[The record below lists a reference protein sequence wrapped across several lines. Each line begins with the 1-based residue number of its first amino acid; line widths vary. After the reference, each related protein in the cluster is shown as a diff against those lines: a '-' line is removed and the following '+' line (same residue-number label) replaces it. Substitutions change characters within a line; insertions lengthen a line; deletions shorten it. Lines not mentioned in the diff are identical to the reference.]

1 MNIYK
6 SDSFTPVSANEYKTY
21 KIRVLLFTPYKIV
34 QESLK
39 VLIEDN
45 LGMNVMASIGN
56 LNNLFE
62 YTNLKSPDVVLIY
75 LMDEDNETVEIISQL
90 LKVYPRVRV
99 IVATGGTDFINQIR
113 AIQLGAVGIVHKEQ
127 NIKTLI
133 TAIRQAHRNGSCG
146 NRVLL
151 SKLLSSHNAADM
163 EDAKAKGENGKHRG
177 FGVES
182 ITKREKDVIALIG
195 EGLKNKD
202 IAARLSISQA
212 TIRQHLSSIFRK
224 LEVAD
229 RIDLVIYTYQH
240 GLLEFPA

>member
-1 MNIYK
+1 MPGRCA
-6 SDSFTPVSANEYKTY
+6 SF
-21 KIRVLLFTPYKIV
+21 F
-34 QESLK
+34 
-39 VLIEDN
+39 
-45 LGMNVMASIGN
+45 GN
-56 LNNLFE
+56 
-62 YTNLKSPDVVLIY
+62 
-75 LMDEDNETVEIISQL
+75 
-90 LKVYPRVRV
+90 
-99 IVATGGTDFINQIR
+99 ATGGTDFINQIR
-113 AIQLGAVGIVHKEQ
+113 ATQLGVVGIVHKEQ
-127 NIKTLI
+127 NVKTLI

-151 SKLLSSHNAADM
+151 SKLLSSHNAADL
-163 EDAKAKGENGKHRG
+163 EDAKAKGENGKHCG

-182 ITKREKDVIALIG
+182 ITKREKEVIALIG

>member
-6 SDSFTPVSANEYKTY
+6 SDSFTSISTNEYKPY
-21 KIRVLLFTPYKIV
+21 KIRVLLITPYKIV

-45 LGMNVMASIGN
+45 LGMDVMASIGN

-62 YTNLKSPDVVLIY
+62 YTNLKSPDVVLVY

-90 LKVYPRVRV
+90 LKAYPRVRV
-99 IVATGGTDFINQIR
+99 IVATSGTDFINQIR
-113 AIQLGAVGIVHKEQ
+113 ATKLGAVGIVHKEQ
-127 NIKTLI
+127 NVKTLI
-133 TAIRQAHRNGSCG
+133 TAIRQAHRNGSSG
-146 NRVLL
+146 NRALL
-151 SKLLSSHNAADM
+151 SKLLSSHNAAGM
-163 EDAKAKGENGKHRG
+163 EDAKAKGANGKHCG

-202 IAARLSISQA
+202 IASRLSISQA

-229 RIDLVIYTYQH
+229 RIDLVIYTYKH